1 MSSSG
6 QPITGQLLK
15 HIPCPN
21 GGSCVAVRCLFG
33 HPDKIQKTASNLQ
46 ASSSPKLG
54 TGTADQRVKTISSVC
69 QDGKSPLLIEH
80 VNPNSLQDAGTLPD
94 KIQPVSKTVSPSRL
108 SPDAAPFKPRGAGPA
123 TPSSLKRKRTAS
135 PESITTVAVL
145 DNQTAPTAESNLPA
159 AATCTATVK
168 KAISTAASAATKTDS
183 QLYPQQKRKP
193 ETLNPRHLALA
204 PAKHEIR
211 LRLVKLL
218 HHEFTRL
225 NQHLRDSK
233 ECSDDRTQLLLSP
246 HGLIKLALDIEEQY
260 ATFKSSTVYS
270 DTLKHRILELK
281 RMTVIQ
287 WIKERREAREK
298 ESLAGQSPSTINVPA
313 KVQKAASWTQ
323 ATESMSFDEA
333 AAPKKSLTETI
344 VTGLPPSQDLVLLL
358 KHFLTPIEKL
368 ANHGFVPSVP
378 NDADIQKARDA
389 EAISKGWEQCERCLS
404 RFQVFPNR
412 RESDGALASGGQ
424 CVHHPGRFSRAKQAF
439 DCCGESST
447 GNSKGCERSPGH
459 VFKVTDPKRLACLW
473 KFVETPQNDSLETVH
488 AAICFDC
495 EMAYTVHGL
504 EVVRVTAT
512 SWPKGKVVL
521 DTLVRP
527 LGAIIDFNSKFSGV
541 FASDFAAAAL
551 YSSAPTPVSPS
562 PPTPQELSDRPV
574 LPLVAS
580 PQEAR
585 ALLHHLISPN
595 TILIG
600 HGLENDLRA
609 LRMVHSRVSDTA
621 LLFPHPKGLPIRYSL
636 RVLAKEHMDRV
647 VQAGSNVVGHDS
659 AEDARV
665 AGELVLVKIKK
676 KWEAMRLDG
685 WKLIEGEM
693 TKGA

>member
-1 MSSSG
+1 MSTSG

-33 HPDKIQKTASNLQ
+33 HPDKTQKTAFSLQ
-46 ASSSPKLG
+46 ASSSTNLAAS
-54 TGTADQRVKTISSVC
+54 TVDQRVKSISSVC
-69 QDGKSPLLIEH
+69 QDGKPPLLIEH
-80 VNPNSLQDAGTLPD
+80 VNPNSLQDAKTLPD
-94 KIQPVSKTVSPSRL
+94 KIQPVSKAVSPSRL

-135 PESITTVAVL
+135 PESTATAPVL
-145 DNQTAPTAESNLPA
+145 GDQTALPESTSPA
-159 AATCTATVK
+159 AATSANTAIVK
-168 KAISTAASAATKTDS
+168 KAVGTAASAATKTDS
-183 QLYPQQKRKP
+183 QLHRQQKRKP
-193 ETLNPRHLALA
+193 ETLNPRHIALA
-204 PAKHEIR
+204 PARHEIR

-246 HGLIKLALDIEEQY
+246 HGLIKLTLDIEEQY

-281 RMTVIQ
+281 RMTVSQ
-287 WIKERREAREK
+287 WIKERREVWEKARLV
-298 ESLAGQSPSTINVPA
+298 SQSSSTIDVPV
-313 KVQKAASWTQ
+313 KVQKAAPWTQ
-323 ATESMSFDEA
+323 AKESSLDEA
-333 AAPKKSLTETI
+333 TATKTTLTKPI
-344 VTGLPPSQDLVLLL
+344 VTGLPPSQDLVLLQ

-378 NDADIQKARDA
+378 TDADIQKARDA

-447 GNSKGCERSPGH
+447 GNSRGCERSPGH
-459 VFKVTDPKRLACLW
+459 VFKVADPKRLACLW
-473 KFVETPQNDSLETVH
+473 NFVETPQNDSLETVH

-512 SWPKGKVVL
+512 SWPKGEVVL

-551 YSSAPTPVSPS
+551 HSSAPKPVSPS

-609 LRMVHSRVSDTA
+609 LRMVHSRISDTA

-659 AEDARV
+659 AEDARA

-693 TKGA
+693 IKDT